1 MEKKKKNPEYLR
13 VKECAQ
19 GKKTR
24 EGCPVPEAGV
34 QVSLGKA
41 WVRPPDGV
49 AKFSG
54 LPGPSLYKNQ
64 NQKMPLLMQHP
75 LAPSTDKCNE
85 VHGRR
90 REV

>member
-1 MEKKKKNPEYLR
+1 MPKVRKH
-13 VKECAQ
+13 VK
-19 GKKTR
+19 G
-24 EGCPVPEAGV
+24 VPSPRLGV

-54 LPGPSLYKNQ
+54 WLGPSMYKNQ
-64 NQKMPLLMQHP
+64 NQKMPLLTQHP
-75 LAPSTDKCNE
+75 LAPSTDKRNE
-85 VHGRR
+85 VHVRR

>member
-1 MEKKKKNPEYLR
+1 M
-13 VKECAQ
+13 
-19 GKKTR
+19 
-24 EGCPVPEAGV
+24 
-34 QVSLGKA
+34 GKA

-54 LPGPSLYKNQ
+54 LPEPSLYKSQ
-64 NQKMPLLMQHP
+64 NQKMPLLMLHP